1 MSNRTRFMD
10 RLFSATSEKDE
21 ELTKQVA
28 EDIESAKE
36 NGSVEDDEMAYQHT
50 GDGHVIA
57 TDKETGE
64 NTLIHPSEDGET
76 YDLEAI
82 PDGEL
87 ERYLHPEIIEGAPA
101 VAPEVCPG
109 CGQDPCAC
117 ESKEFSVTTNNNA
130 VLKIYSDQ
138 ELSEAATELAMSSG
152 ENVQVG
158 DLSFIKCE
166 DDPDAVVVTDKSSG
180 DTAKVVL
187 DGPDMQVTELDQ
199 KNFKEFSNKK
209 EMKVVRRK
217 VYSHAEQYNP
227 VYVVGIDTT
236 NQVLANYPA
245 MTEEAAS
252 DLANRLIEM
261 GLEGVQII
269 ANPDEARDYAISLL
283 TGNGVESVEQ
293 IGEEEAKEFSDVDG
307 VIYVNRY
314 FTNDRT
320 QFMNK
325 LFSEADE
332 DITATQDIIES
343 ALSNG
348 EQVETEDE
356 IITPVSDSTAVV
368 EDKLNGEYTSVVV
381 DGEHMNVEPIEE
393 GQAEIMLKD
402 VDVEE
407 PATEEVEEKS
417 YSLSSAIRSKAGDIM
432 MKEGVQGK
440 AKRAAKWVYDN
451 SEKVAKG
458 AKIAGAA
465 TAATGATVGG
475 VIAAKKLKRKE
486 ESDTN
491 VVEEEQ
497 APLEQ
502 IEDKATQAIEAVQE
516 AAEGAIEAIQ
526 EAKDTPVEEK
536 EDIKEANYSKV
547 IEEVS
552 ARLFSAT
559 NRSEIPSLD
568 ELI

>member
-1 MSNRTRFMD
+1 M
-10 RLFSATSEKDE
+10 
-21 ELTKQVA
+21 
-28 EDIESAKE
+28 
-36 NGSVEDDEMAYQHT
+36 
-50 GDGHVIA
+50 
-57 TDKETGE
+57 
-64 NTLIHPSEDGET
+64 
-76 YDLEAI
+76 
-82 PDGEL
+82 
-87 ERYLHPEIIEGAPA
+87 
-101 VAPEVCPG
+101 
-109 CGQDPCAC
+109 
-117 ESKEFSVTTNNNA
+117 
-130 VLKIYSDQ
+130 
-138 ELSEAATELAMSSG
+138 
-152 ENVQVG
+152 
-158 DLSFIKCE
+158 
-166 DDPDAVVVTDKSSG
+166 
-180 DTAKVVL
+180 
-187 DGPDMQVTELDQ
+187 
-199 KNFKEFSNKK
+199 
-209 EMKVVRRK
+209 
-217 VYSHAEQYNP
+217 
-227 VYVVGIDTT
+227 
-236 NQVLANYPA
+236 
-245 MTEEAAS
+245 
-252 DLANRLIEM
+252 
-261 GLEGVQII
+261 
-269 ANPDEARDYAISLL
+269 
-283 TGNGVESVEQ
+283 
-293 IGEEEAKEFSDVDG
+293 
-307 VIYVNRY
+307 
-314 FTNDRT
+314 
-320 QFMNK
+320 
-325 LFSEADE
+325 
-332 DITATQDIIES
+332 
-343 ALSNG
+343 
-348 EQVETEDE
+348 
-356 IITPVSDSTAVV
+356 
-368 EDKLNGEYTSVVV
+368 
-381 DGEHMNVEPIEE
+381 
-393 GQAEIMLKD
+393 MLKD

-497 APLEQ
+497 VPLEQ